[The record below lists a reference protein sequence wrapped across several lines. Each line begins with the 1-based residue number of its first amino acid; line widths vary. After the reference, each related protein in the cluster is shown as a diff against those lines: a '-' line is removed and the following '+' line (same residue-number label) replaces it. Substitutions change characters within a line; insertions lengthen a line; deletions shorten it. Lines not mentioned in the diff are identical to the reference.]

1 MKLHGFLAFYSK
13 NAFGCPDQFLIGV
26 NSFGRVFPWLHL
38 FSRRERCSPPWAAHL
53 PSLLF
58 RPPSAEGPIPSNSQ
72 FLLFF
77 YSVFWYEIRT
87 RLFRDHFHRCS
98 LAFGQKASWTSFSL
112 SGLSKNLTIS
122 IRWCGTAR
130 FPDFA
135 DSPKREKTVLFNA
148 LGAYLT
154 ATFPRILP

>member
-1 MKLHGFLAFYSK
+1 MVK

-26 NSFGRVFPWLHL
+26 NSFGRVFPWLHFFL
-38 FSRRERCSPPWAAHL
+38 GERDIFSPRGPPTSRVFCFG
-53 PSLLF
+53 P
-58 RPPSAEGPIPSNSQ
+58 RPPRAQFRATANS
-72 FLLFF
+72 FCFF

-87 RLFRDHFHRCS
+87 RLFRDHFHSCS
-98 LAFGQKASWTSFSL
+98 LAFGQKASWTSSSL

-122 IRWCGTAR
+122 TRWSGTAR

-148 LGAYLT
+148 LGAYLP